1 MTQQL
6 NQYTIEELLTG
17 VEHGSGWSDSAKQA
31 AREELKGRG
40 FEGYTLA
47 DLKRL
52 DLKVQQGLCEMR
64 DEYVKQTK

>member
-17 VEHGSGWSDSAKQA
+17 LEHDSGWSDAAKQA
-31 AREELKGRG
+31 AHEELKTRG

-52 DLKVQQGLCEMR
+52 NRKAQQELNE
-64 DEYVKQTK
+64 VKGEHGE